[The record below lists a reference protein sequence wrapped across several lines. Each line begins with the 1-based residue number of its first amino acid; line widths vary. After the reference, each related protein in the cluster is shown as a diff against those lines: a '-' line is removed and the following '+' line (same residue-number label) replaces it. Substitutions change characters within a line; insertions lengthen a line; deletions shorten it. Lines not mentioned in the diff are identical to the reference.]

1 MTVIK
6 KEVKNGTELRESQD
20 RREDKR
26 PEEQEGS
33 DAAGAGGPGG
43 ADEGIYIPAGKRSG
57 GAFCSDTARSDRV
70 PGNDSV

>member
-1 MTVIK
+1 MEPNYVNRRIGEK
-6 KEVKNGTELRESQD
+6 IRDLRNRKD
-20 RREDKR
+20 
-26 PEEQEGS
+26 S